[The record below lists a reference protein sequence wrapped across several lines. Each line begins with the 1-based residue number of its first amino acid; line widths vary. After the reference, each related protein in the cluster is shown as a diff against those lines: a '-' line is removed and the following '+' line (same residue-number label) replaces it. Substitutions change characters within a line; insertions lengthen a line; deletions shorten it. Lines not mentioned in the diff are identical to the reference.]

1 MVALIHGK
9 TGFPIL
15 DPQRPPF
22 PTDYRPDPTARK
34 QALSSLILSIS
45 GFRKVF
51 AADGNETST
60 APHLS
65 PGDREL
71 VFGMGV
77 SFARFLQQKTGSPTP
92 LVALGMDTRFTGP
105 AMAEI
110 LLYGLTSSGCR
121 IHYLFILPIPELLA
135 YVRANPSIDGF
146 VYVSAS
152 HNPIGHNGV
161 KFGLRE
167 GVLGGEDANTLI
179 QQFQALLQHDE
190 EMGNLFH
197 RASTLPPVF
206 LEELCTSIDRWKK
219 ASENA
224 YRAFVYRMVTGTE
237 DPDQQ
242 QWILRLLQKNIRQ
255 RGCGIVIDYNGSART
270 LGIDREILS
279 DLGVTLYELND
290 RPREFAHKILPEGE
304 ALLTCQKALEEY
316 RRKDLPVRFGYV
328 PDCDG
333 DRGNLVYY
341 DTGQPSGK
349 EVGARILEAQQVF
362 ALACVSEL
370 AYHHWLNRLYTQ
382 NRPGEEKGP
391 WRSGTP
397 RDLSAP
403 SASSSTLPSSSPS
416 SPPTSRIAV
425 VVNDPT
431 SLRIERIASHLEA
444 RVFRAEVG
452 EANVVGLAKKL
463 INEGWKVPIYG
474 EGSNGGNITYPS
486 EVRDPLATVFS
497 ILKLLYL
504 YDVNTPNNNMSH
516 ATPTSI
522 SSRSPLESPFQ
533 LWCEALGNPEGF
545 SPFPELSAVLA
556 TLPVFTTLPV
566 SAKEALFPLRCTD
579 LPRLKTAYE
588 QEFWR
593 EWQSRKGYLRE
604 HLGVEGWE
612 EINYEGLEE
621 RVGAGPSFR
630 RGEEKGG
637 LKILFKDSQ
646 GNGKAFLW
654 MRKSGTE
661 PVFRILV
668 DLEGPDTDSFAYL
681 LSWHRSMLQE
691 ADKRCMQKNEPDA
704 RDLFYYLSALIGML
718 VEDDRIHR
726 YLEVLS
732 IKEEIWRSLLA
743 STDSRYLSLRPQGL
757 QLLIDPSGFIQTIF
771 LYMISEEGFESF
783 PNSIP
788 PSITFPSTRP
798 ELQTLLG
805 EPIESGKTREG
816 FLSERE
822 EIWDTFRYL
831 DVKIHAGYRSR
842 DEKIARLTFSRF
854 IEE

>member
-1 MVALIHGK
+1 MAVLIHHK

-15 DPQRPPF
+15 DPQHLPF
-22 PTDYRPDPTARK
+22 PTDYRPDPATRR
-34 QALSSLILSIS
+34 QALSSLLLSIS

-51 AADGNETST
+51 ADDGNETST
-60 APHLS
+60 NPHLS
-65 PGDREL
+65 EGDREL
-71 VFGMGV
+71 VFGMGAA
-77 SFARFLQQKTGSPTP
+77 FARFLQEKTGSATP

-110 LLYGLTSSGCR
+110 LLYALISSGCR

-167 GVLGGEDANTLI
+167 GVLGGEDATTLI
-179 QQFQALLQHDE
+179 RQFQALLLDDR
-190 EMGNLFH
+190 EMENLFH
-197 RASTLPPVF
+197 KASTLPPRL
-206 LEELCTSIDRWKK
+206 LEELCTSIDRWKN
-219 ASENA
+219 ASEDA

-237 DPDQQ
+237 DSNQQ
-242 QWILRLLQKNIRQ
+242 ERILQLLRENIQQK
-255 RGCGIVIDYNGSART
+255 GCGIVIDYNGSART
-270 LGIDREILS
+270 LGIDRKILS

-290 RPREFAHKILPEGE
+290 TPREFAHGILPEGE

-316 RRKDLPVRFGYV
+316 RGKDGCVRFGYV

-333 DRGNLVYY
+333 DRGNLVYC
-341 DTGQPSGK
+341 DTGEPSGEGK
-349 EVGARILEAQQVF
+349 GARILEAQEVF

-370 AYHHWLNRLYTQ
+370 AYHHWRDRLD
-382 NRPGEEKGP
+382 RPLRSGEEPGAS
-391 WRSGTP
+391 RSG
-397 RDLSAP
+397 AP
-403 SASSSTLPSSSPS
+403 LDRTSPS
-416 SPPTSRIAV
+416 SRLAV

-431 SLRIERIASHLEA
+431 SLRIERIASRLQA

-463 INEGWKVPIYG
+463 MNEGWKVPIYG

-504 YDVNTPNNNMSH
+504 HDSTPYNR
-516 ATPTSI
+516 TPEVTPASVP
-522 SSRSPLESPFQ
+522 SLSPLPSPYQ
-533 LWCEALGNPEGF
+533 LWCEARGVPERY
-545 SPFPELSAVLA
+545 SPFPELSFVLA

-566 SAKEALFPLRCTD
+566 SAKEAVFPLRCTD
-579 LPRLKTAYE
+579 LPRFKASYE
-588 QEFWR
+588 QVFWR
-593 EWQSRKGYLRE
+593 EWETRKGYLRE
-604 HLGVEGWE
+604 RLGIECWE

-621 RVGAGPSFR
+621 RVGVGPSFR
-630 RGEEKGG
+630 RGGEKGG
-637 LKILFKDSQ
+637 LKILFKDSL

-668 DLEGPDTDSFAYL
+668 DMEGLDSDSFTYL

-691 ADKRCMQKNEPDA
+691 ADQRCMHKNEPDA
-704 RDLFYYLSALIGML
+704 MDLFYYFSALIGMQ

-732 IKEEIWRSLLA
+732 IKEKVWRSLLA
-743 STDSRYLSLRPQGL
+743 STDSRYLSIPPQGL
-757 QLLIDPSGFIQTIF
+757 QFLLDPSGCIQTVF
-771 LYMISEEGFESF
+771 LYMQPEEGFDSF
-783 PNSIP
+783 PRTLP
-788 PSITFPSTRP
+788 PSITFPSSRP

-805 EPIESGKTREG
+805 EPIDSGKTREG

-822 EIWDTFRYL
+822 EVWDTFRYL
-831 DVKIHAGYRSR
+831 SVKIHAGYRSR
-842 DEKIARLTFSRF
+842 DEKITRLTFSRF
-854 IEE
+854 TK